1 MAVEHPFSIHP
12 IIRNKP
18 PTWEPAFAD
27 DWAERKGSLETLKG
41 FISQGYAFIPA
52 AMTSAH
58 RSTAA
63 FGYADLVVV
72 DIDHGLTIEQFRSH
86 PLASSAAWVYTTC
99 SHRPGEQ
106 ERFRVIFRLPWRID
120 DPDLYKATV
129 TLLSRSLGGDRS
141 CTDPCRL
148 FYGNDQAEHP
158 IWNPDAVLPESIIDD
173 ARTEA
178 GRTRVQYDRATAHYD
193 DNTIR
198 QAVFVLEQVLE
209 PTSDGER
216 DRFIRTTAA
225 AASAGE
231 PLFQAWSDWASRGHH
246 GSGKNSRQAN
256 EKFFRGF
263 HGRSTL
269 ATLFF
274 LASEQN
280 PDWRKALPEEL
291 RSSFSFTH
299 ATANVA
305 GYDHEDFLGLIDE
318 ENERPRQIT
327 TAELATPSLF
337 DTERPWMTVLQP
349 PEQPAVKPAGIAAGS
364 GADGPPAFHDEDF
377 DDSDEEIDPEL
388 LEDPYADILG
398 DFTPPEQPRAGI
410 PRRRGQRGGEDD
422 VIETI
427 KSRLQAMYPGLRQN
441 ALSLQL
447 EYGPA
452 DAPKVIHDSSTSYVR
467 ISRGTDKVFPKTLVY
482 DVAQVIGY
490 ENRYHPV
497 RAYLEHCIANA
508 EPCPYFES
516 IATEILGLSGD
527 PLMNPDLDEGRKLAD
542 VIIERFLIGAVAR
555 VMQPGCDHD
564 WMPILIGSQNS
575 GKSNF
580 FRYLTPPDNNDSNN
594 YPWVSTIQQ
603 GIQTLKDRPHQL
615 HAAWFV
621 VLDEVERFFKRRY
634 TEELKNMVSISVD
647 RSARKYENERDFP
660 RGFVLCGATNSTD
673 FLVDPTGNRRFMPV
687 VVAGKI
693 RNPLNRSVKI
703 VDLDRLK
710 RDREAIW
717 AAACRAYMDNKAH
730 TWASHE
736 LAMINGYQNSFIS
749 DSAIEAKVAS
759 VLETRCS
766 GIWQKINYVT
776 LADIFEWLDIP
787 VDRQPTIS
795 LAITDA
801 LKRLGWQVKRAKIA
815 GQVRRIWIRNALLE
829 D

>member
-12 IIRNKP
+12 VIRNKP

-27 DWAERKGSLETLKG
+27 DWANRKGSLETLKG
-41 FISQGYAFIPA
+41 FVSEGYAFIPA
-52 AMTSAH
+52 HMTSSH
-58 RSTAA
+58 RSSAA
-63 FGYADLVVV
+63 FGHADLVVV
-72 DIDHGLTIEQFRSH
+72 DIDNGLTIEQFQAH
-86 PLASSAAWVYTTC
+86 PLAASAAWVYTTA
-99 SHRPGEQ
+99 SHNPPEQ
-106 ERFRVIFRLPWRID
+106 ERFRVVFQLPWRID
-120 DPDLYKATV
+120 EPDLYKAV
-129 TLLSRSLGGDRS
+129 STLLSRALGGDRS

-148 FYGNDQAEHP
+148 FYGNDQAQHP
-158 IWNPDAVLPESIIDD
+158 LWNPDAVLSDDIIED

-178 GRTRVQYDRATAHYD
+178 NRIRIRYDRATAHYED
-193 DNTIR
+193 STIR
-198 QAVFVLEQVLE
+198 QAIFVLEQVLE
-209 PTSDGER
+209 PTADGER

-231 PLFQAWSDWASRGHH
+231 ALFQAWSDWASRGHH
-246 GSGKNSRQAN
+246 GSGKNSKQTT

-263 HGRSTL
+263 HGRSSL

-274 LASEQN
+274 LASEEN
-280 PDWRKALPEEL
+280 PDWRKGLPEEL
-291 RSSFSFTH
+291 RSTFSFSHTS
-299 ATANVA
+299 ANVA
-305 GYDHEDFLGLIDE
+305 GYDHEDFLGLEDE

-327 TAELATPSLF
+327 TAELNTPSLF
-337 DTERPWMTVLQP
+337 DEHRPWMTVLQP
-349 PEQPAVKPAGIAAGS
+349 PVAAAPARHIDP
-364 GADGPPAFHDEDF
+364 DNGPELDDY
-377 DDSDEEIDPEL
+377 DDSDEEVDPEL

-398 DFTPPEQPRAGI
+398 EYTPPQPSQPPVARH
-410 PRRRGQRGGEDD
+410 RRGRGVGGAADEDM
-422 VIETI
+422 VEQI
-427 KSRLQAMYPGLRQN
+427 KSRLQRLYPGLRQN
-441 ALSLQL
+441 AMSLQL

-452 DAPKVIHDSSTSYVR
+452 DAPQQVQDASTAYVR

-482 DVAQVIGY
+482 DVAQIIGY

-497 RAYLEHCIANA
+497 RTYLEHCIASA

-516 IATEILGLSGD
+516 LGTEILGLSDD
-527 PLMNPDLDEGRKLAD
+527 PLLNPDFADGRKVAD

-555 VMQPGCDHD
+555 VMEPGCDHD

-580 FRYLTPPDNNDSNN
+580 YRYLTPPDHQDNNN

-603 GIQTLKDRPHQL
+603 GIQALKERPHAL

-634 TEELKNMVSISVD
+634 TEELKNMVSIAVD
-647 RSARKYENERDFP
+647 RSARKYENERNFP

-687 VVAGKI
+687 VVTGKI
-693 RNPLNRSVKI
+693 RNPMNHYVRI

-710 RDREAIW
+710 ADRDAIW
-717 AAACRAYMDNKAH
+717 AAAYRAYMDKKPH

-736 LAMINGYQNSFIS
+736 LASISGYQNSFVS
-749 DSAIEAKVAS
+749 DSAIEAKVAG

-766 GIWQKINYVT
+766 GIWKDANYVT

-795 LAITDA
+795 LAVTDS
-801 LKRLGWQVKRAKIA
+801 LKRLGWQVKRASLAGKI
-815 GQVRRIWIRNALLE
+815 RRIWVRDPNAVLY
-829 D
+829 